1 MFSPLL
7 SGSPQKEGKLEYHF
21 FHSSVG
27 FGVTYFGIRESEA
40 CGMGFPGLKIVD
52 SLPVLER
59 NFKS

>member
-27 FGVTYFGIRESEA
+27 FGVTYFEI
-40 CGMGFPGLKIVD
+40 
-52 SLPVLER
+52 SLRHVAWAFLV
-59 NFKS
+59 